1 VCISVNENQHH
12 VINHLTG
19 KEMNET
25 RNIIVEAGRIA
36 RGAVLDINSQES
48 LDVMLVIPGGFG
60 SAKNLTN
67 WAFEGPNI
75 I

>member
-1 VCISVNENQHH
+1 
-12 VINHLTG
+12 
-19 KEMNET
+19 MNET